1 MVTMYNDIL
10 YIGLYHI
17 HFLLFVLFMNLS
29 PFIMAQTVVNVLCYH
44 CVSTGEWQVLI
55 DSMWVQTSCIQV

>member
-17 HFLLFVLFMNLS
+17 HFLLFVLFMNFS

-44 CVSTGEWQVLI
+44 CVSPGE
-55 DSMWVQTSCIQV
+55 

>member
-1 MVTMYNDIL
+1 MITMYNDIL

-17 HFLLFVLFMNLS
+17 HFLLFVLFMNVS

-44 CVSTGEWQVLI
+44 CVSTGE
-55 DSMWVQTSCIQV
+55 